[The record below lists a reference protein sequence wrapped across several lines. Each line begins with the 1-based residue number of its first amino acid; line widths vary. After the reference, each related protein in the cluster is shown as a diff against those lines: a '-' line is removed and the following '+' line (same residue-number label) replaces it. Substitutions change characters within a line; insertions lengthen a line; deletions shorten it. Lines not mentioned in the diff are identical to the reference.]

1 MAHSL
6 DFELPDQLTVG
17 YVQAIH
23 EQLETLVDDK
33 KNDHIILHAAGVTRA
48 DTAGIQMLYALVL
61 AARERQIALT
71 WDNPSEKLRSAAH
84 ILGMSEQL
92 GIH

>member
-1 MAHSL
+1 MAHAL
-6 DFELPDQLTVG
+6 DFELPEQLTVG
-17 YVQAIH
+17 VVQALH

-33 KNDHIILHAAGVTRA
+33 KNDHIILHAGGVNRA
-48 DTAGIQMLYALVL
+48 DTAGIQLLYALVL

-71 WDNPSEKLRSAAH
+71 WQNPSEKLRTAAQ
-84 ILGMSEQL
+84 ILGMTSHL